1 MNVLRAAGHGDAAA
15 RFPLITLAEPD
26 KTAVIDWRPGQ
37 PFARKAFVI
46 ARENRMVYEGLI
58 DLASGTLER
67 WDAVPGVQ
75 PAISLDELRDA
86 QKMTIADPEWQ
97 AAMQQ
102 RGYTAIDPTKLFCAP
117 MPAGAISDPAEAG
130 RRLVRVTCFD
140 SAGTTSVWG
149 RPIEGLLAVV
159 DLDGRKV
166 IRVVDTGAIPISR
179 DTHDFEGSPEK
190 PVPPLKEALKNAHA
204 TIEEGLV
211 QWRQWS
217 WHHRLDRRGGLIVSL
232 LRYRDGE
239 RDRLVLYRGSLAEIF
254 VPYMDADP
262 IWAFRTFLDVG
273 ENDFGFMASPL
284 RPGIDCPAGAAF
296 FNAVLADSRGEARLG
311 KPVICLFERDTG
323 APLWR
328 HVEGANTSYAGR
340 PALELV
346 LRTIETLGNY
356 DYIIDWVLTGA
367 GTIRIDV
374 GATGIVMVKGVA
386 AKAMSDPSAAKD
398 TASGTL
404 VAPNVVAVNH
414 DHFLSFR
421 LDLDIDGAQNT
432 LVRQKLMLQSQEGD
446 NGRSVWRTVD
456 EVVRAEGPIFG
467 AAHGGAETWQI
478 LNPNL
483 TNRLGQHPGYELRL
497 GHTATSLLP
506 ATDPAQRRGAFSAA
520 PLWVTAYDPAELYA
534 AGTYPNQSRGSDG
547 LPAYAARHRPIED
560 ADIVLWPTLGFHHV
574 PRPEDWPVLPTQWHS
589 LSLVPAG
596 FFD

>member
-1 MNVLRAAGHGDAAA
+1 MRLRCTFSPAPSSALSRPRSCRTTQTATSLGNTTASDRAAGSRTRPFRAALLLAALLAAAAVVPVAAHPLDALTAAEIDDAMNVLRAAGHGDAAT

-75 PAISLDELRDA
+75 SAISLDELRDA

-97 AAMQQ
+97 ASMQQ

-232 LRYRDGE
+232 
-239 RDRLVLYRGSLAEIF
+239 
-254 VPYMDADP
+254 
-262 IWAFRTFLDVG
+262 
-273 ENDFGFMASPL
+273 
-284 RPGIDCPAGAAF
+284 
-296 FNAVLADSRGEARLG
+296 
-311 KPVICLFERDTG
+311 
-323 APLWR
+323 
-328 HVEGANTSYAGR
+328 
-340 PALELV
+340 
-346 LRTIETLGNY
+346 
-356 DYIIDWVLTGA
+356 
-367 GTIRIDV
+367 
-374 GATGIVMVKGVA
+374 
-386 AKAMSDPSAAKD
+386 
-398 TASGTL
+398 
-404 VAPNVVAVNH
+404 
-414 DHFLSFR
+414 
-421 LDLDIDGAQNT
+421 
-432 LVRQKLMLQSQEGD
+432 
-446 NGRSVWRTVD
+446 
-456 EVVRAEGPIFG
+456 
-467 AAHGGAETWQI
+467 
-478 LNPNL
+478 
-483 TNRLGQHPGYELRL
+483 
-497 GHTATSLLP
+497 
-506 ATDPAQRRGAFSAA
+506 
-520 PLWVTAYDPAELYA
+520 
-534 AGTYPNQSRGSDG
+534 
-547 LPAYAARHRPIED
+547 
-560 ADIVLWPTLGFHHV
+560 
-574 PRPEDWPVLPTQWHS
+574 
-589 LSLVPAG
+589 
-596 FFD
+596 